1 VNTYPILV
9 VNDRYE
15 SAIADAAN
23 HQLVGHRGPSLSDR
37 VATAAEGLRRFL
49 ANDSSTVTIPT
60 LRDYPYR
67 S

>member
-1 VNTYPILV
+1 MNTYPILV

-15 SAIADAAN
+15 SAIADAAS
-23 HQLVGHRGPSLSDR
+23 HQLVGQRRPSVSDR
-37 VATAAEGLRRFL
+37 IASAAEGLRRFL
-49 ANDSSTVTIPT
+49 ANDSSTVSLPA

>member
-1 VNTYPILV
+1 MNTYPILV

-15 SAIADAAN
+15 SLIADAAS
-23 HQLVGHRGPSLSDR
+23 HQLVGKRGTSLSDR
-37 VATAAEGLRRFL
+37 LASAAYGLRRFV
-49 ANDSSTVTIPT
+49 ASDSSNASLPA

>member
-1 VNTYPILV
+1 MNTYPILV

-15 SAIADAAN
+15 SAIADAAS
-23 HQLVGHRGPSLSDR
+23 HQLVGKHGTNLSER
-37 VATAAEGLRRFL
+37 IASAAEGLRRFL
-49 ANDSSTVTIPT
+49 ANDASTISLPT